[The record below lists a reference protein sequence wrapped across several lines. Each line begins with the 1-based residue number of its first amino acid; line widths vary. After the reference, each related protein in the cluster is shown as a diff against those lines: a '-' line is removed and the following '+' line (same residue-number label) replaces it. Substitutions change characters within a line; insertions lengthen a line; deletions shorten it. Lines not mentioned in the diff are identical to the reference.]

1 MIHECATPGCATLT
15 FGEICLGCEQ
25 KRAGVQ
31 RVFPRGRPAPRHAAA
46 AAVAPLPPRGSAASD
61 AGTDA

>member
-15 FGEICLGCEQ
+15 FGEVCLGCEQ

-31 RVFPRGRPAPRHAAA
+31 RVFPRGRPAPRDAA
-46 AAVAPLPPRGSAASD
+46 AAVAPLPARGCAASR
-61 AGTDA
+61 ASTDA

>member
-15 FGEICLGCEQ
+15 FGEVCLGCEQ

-31 RVFPRGRPAPRHAAA
+31 RVFPRGRPATRDAA
-46 AAVAPLPPRGSAASD
+46 AAVAPLPARGCCASR
-61 AGTDA
+61 ASTDA